1 MNLAVKVIILA
12 DAFTLVKGSGRTCC
26 RCHRDAVLFQ
36 EYSGRAF
43 CREHLVRDIERRA
56 RREVRRQGGLRPDD
70 RVGIL
75 PAEGP
80 AAYALQ
86 AFLERRAVGGRV
98 SVVQMSPVADGS
110 PAVAAA
116 RMGCTVFADASPL
129 EDAAAH
135 ILSAVLRG
143 RPIDLL
149 APPPPG
155 AARVIHP
162 FSRVPAGEVR
172 FYASWLGGVPCSSS
186 GLETEPFVRF
196 VSEEL
201 DRHTCR
207 HPSAQFALVRLE
219 DALLRLSQ
227 EERRCSTG

>member
-1 MNLAVKVIILA
+1 MNPAVKVIILV
-12 DAFTLVKGSGRTCC
+12 DAFTHVKGSGRTCC

-56 RREVRRQGGLRPDD
+56 RREVRREGGLRPDD
-70 RVGIL
+70 RVAVL
-75 PAEGP
+75 PEKGP
-80 AAYALQ
+80 ADYALQ
-86 AFLERRAVGGRV
+86 AFLERRAVGGRL
-98 SVVQMSPVADGS
+98 SIVQLNPVIGCSP
-110 PAVAAA
+110 PVAAA
-116 RMGCTVFADASPL
+116 RMGCTVFADASLL

-135 ILSAVLRG
+135 ILSTVLRG
-143 RPIDLL
+143 RPIELL
-149 APPPPG
+149 APPLPG

-162 FSRVPAGEVR
+162 FARVPAEEVR
-172 FYASWLGGVPCSSS
+172 LYASWLGGVPCASS
-186 GLETEPFVRF
+186 GPKTEPFQRF

-219 DALLRLSQ
+219 DALLRLSR
-227 EERRCSTG
+227 EEN